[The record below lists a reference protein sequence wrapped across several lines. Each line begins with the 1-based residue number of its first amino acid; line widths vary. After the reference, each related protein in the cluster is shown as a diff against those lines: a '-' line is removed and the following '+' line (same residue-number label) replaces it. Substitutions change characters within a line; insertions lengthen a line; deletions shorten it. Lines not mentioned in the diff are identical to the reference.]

1 MLRTGLLLGGVLSV
15 AEMVAGCT
23 HTNGQLKARTDFDPT
38 ANFARYHTYYW
49 VGGKDASGRS
59 SFESSLIDKRIKDI
73 IGTQLWAR
81 GLGEVAE
88 NAKPDLVVLYWIGA
102 KDKTS
107 VETVASSTTSAK
119 AVWNHY
125 DPYWGGRWGRTY
137 DEVVVKKYTEGTLI
151 VDLIDVATKELAWRA
166 YLVQT
171 VYEDPKK
178 TAQRAEAN
186 AKTAFAQYP
195 PAKNSP

>member
-1 MLRTGLLLGGVLSV
+1 MLKTGLLLGVLSV
-15 AEMVAGCT
+15 AGVVAGCT
-23 HTNGQLKARTDFDPT
+23 HTNAHIKARTDFDPT
-38 ANFARYHTYYW
+38 ADFARYHTYYW
-49 VGGKDASGRS
+49 AGG
-59 SFESSLIDKRIKDI
+59 ENSLIDKRIKDI

-137 DEVVVKKYTEGTLI
+137 DEVVARTYTEGTLI

-171 VYEDPKK
+171 VYEDPQK
-178 TAQRAEAN
+178 TAQRTEAN
-186 AKTAFAQYP
+186 AMTAFAQYP

>member
-1 MLRTGLLLGGVLSV
+1 MLKTGLLLGALSAAGV
-15 AEMVAGCT
+15 VAGCT
-23 HTNGQLKARTDFDPT
+23 HTNAHTKARTDFDPT
-38 ANFARYHTYYW
+38 ADFARYHTYYW
-49 VGGKDASGRS
+49 AGGKEANGRS
-59 SFESSLIDKRIKDI
+59 GLENSLIDKRIKDI

-102 KDKTS
+102 REKTS
-107 VETVASSTTSAK
+107 VETAPPSTMSAK

-137 DEVVVKKYTEGTLI
+137 DEVVLHNYTEGTLI
-151 VDLIDVATKELAWRA
+151 VDLIDAATKELAWRA

-171 VYEDPKK
+171 VYNDPQK
-178 TAQRAEAN
+178 TARSAEAN
-186 AKTAFAQYP
+186 AMTAFAQYP
-195 PAKNSP
+195 PAKNPR